1 MIKMETW
8 LTQDFKSSRPQ
19 AEMEEVEMVLKPQ
32 RIVLEEVKVWRIGRM
47 LWMISWPRIMI
58 FAAQTVKQK
67 VISSK
72 KLIKFLKTALISVSS
87 LIDATSMIA
96 EVKLSGR
103 PLENS
108 KLMLNTLALNSDV
121 TSAI

>member
-87 LIDATSMIA
+87 LIDATLMIA